1 MMKPRRLPR
10 IGGKGANPQD
20 NQEQSNN
27 NNNINNTNNIPNNPN
42 NTQISNNINTR
53 PRNRQNNREEDLIK
67 NNNLDP
73 DFIKKYRKIRNRHQE
88 DFSINLVPNKEDI
101 ISEDVRLYDN
111 KNINLEM
118 PRIKENI
125 GLENTEYYIESI
137 HHDQY
142 YKINQIKKEEKKE
155 EEIGEGK
162 VDIKKRRK
170 SVHKKFTALEQA
182 QALENK
188 LYNKF
193 DKELTD
199 VITRTLSKVTI
210 IFLFTQG
217 LLAGMGL
224 LHVILFLTYDD
235 YDSFIKILSK
245 MIIILF
251 DIFHALTF
259 TSLVGNGIKFVSSYQ
274 KYNIMNLQIHGNNN
288 EFMRLRRDMIFSGIL
303 LVFFTVVFAFEVY
316 LATFVQKINLRK
328 CYTGDKDYL
337 IIGESEFDKFKYC
350 HIVLDFVVIILF
362 ILNIFD
368 LNIQEEKTEQTNA
381 PINVNFYLGSET
393 QNEANPNATTQNN

>member
-1 MMKPRRLPR
+1 MKPRRLPR
-10 IGGKGANPQD
+10 IGAGTSTKNQNQNQD
-20 NQEQSNN
+20 PNIIT
-27 NNNINNTNNIPNNPN
+27 NNNISPKKK
-42 NTQISNNINTR
+42 R
-53 PRNRQNNREEDLIK
+53 
-67 NNNLDP
+67 NLDSIRKKNSGDP
-73 DFIKKYRKIRNRHQE
+73 DYIKKYRRIRDRHQE
-88 DFSINLVPNKEDI
+88 DFAISLSPNQEDI

-111 KNINLEM
+111 KDIHLETQKM
-118 PRIKENI
+118 KENM
-125 GLENTEYYIESI
+125 GFENTEYYIESI

-142 YKINQIKKEEKKE
+142 YKINQIRKEEKKP
-155 EEIGEGK
+155 EEILGETK
-162 VDIKKRRK
+162 VGQKKRRR

-210 IFLFTQG
+210 IFLFAQG

-235 YDSFIKILSK
+235 YESFLSLLSR
-245 MIIILF
+245 MIIILYN
-251 DIFHALTF
+251 IFHALTF
-259 TSLVGNGIKFVSSYQ
+259 ISLVGNGIKFVSSYQ

-303 LVFFTVVFAFEVY
+303 LVFFTVVFGFEVY
-316 LATFVQKINLRK
+316 LATFIQHINLNK
-328 CYTGDKDYL
+328 CSKNENL
-337 IIGESEFDKFKYC
+337 IISEDEFDKFKYI

-368 LNIQEEKTEQTNA
+368 LNIQEDKSDQSNR
-381 PINVNFYLGSET
+381 PINVNFYLGNENDNSGNEIT
-393 QNEANPNATTQNN
+393 QN

>member
-1 MMKPRRLPR
+1 MKPRRLPR
-10 IGGKGANPQD
+10 IGAGTSTKNQNQNQD
-20 NQEQSNN
+20 PNIIT
-27 NNNINNTNNIPNNPN
+27 NNNISPKKK
-42 NTQISNNINTR
+42 R
-53 PRNRQNNREEDLIK
+53 
-67 NNNLDP
+67 NLDSIRKKNSGDP
-73 DFIKKYRKIRNRHQE
+73 DYIKKYRRIRDRHQE
-88 DFSINLVPNKEDI
+88 DFAISLSPNQEDI

-111 KNINLEM
+111 KDIHLETQKM
-118 PRIKENI
+118 KENM
-125 GLENTEYYIESI
+125 GFENTEYYIESI

-142 YKINQIKKEEKKE
+142 YKINQIRKEEKKP
-155 EEIGEGK
+155 EEILGEAK
-162 VDIKKRRK
+162 VGQKKRRR

-210 IFLFTQG
+210 IFLFAQG

-235 YDSFIKILSK
+235 YESFLSLLSR
-245 MIIILF
+245 MIIILYN
-251 DIFHALTF
+251 IFHALTF
-259 TSLVGNGIKFVSSYQ
+259 ISLVGNGIKFVSSYQ

-303 LVFFTVVFAFEVY
+303 LVFFTVVFGFEVY
-316 LATFVQKINLRK
+316 LATFIQHINLNK
-328 CYTGDKDYL
+328 CSKNENL
-337 IIGESEFDKFKYC
+337 IISEDEFDKFKYI

-368 LNIQEEKTEQTNA
+368 LNIQEDKSDQSNR
-381 PINVNFYLGSET
+381 PINVNFYLGNENDNNGNEIT
-393 QNEANPNATTQNN
+393 QN

>member
-10 IGGKGANPQD
+10 LGGASVPQNQNVNP
-20 NQEQSNN
+20 NVSL
-27 NNNINNTNNIPNNPN
+27 IPNPE
-42 NTQISNNINTR
+42 TR
-53 PRNRQNNREEDLIK
+53 NKRRNQEEDLL
-67 NNNLDP
+67 NTNSDL
-73 DFIKKYRKIRNRHQE
+73 DFIRKYRRMRNRHQE
-88 DFSINLVPNKEDI
+88 DFAINLVPNKEDI
-101 ISEDVRLYDN
+101 ISEDARLYDN
-111 KNINLEM
+111 KNINLEV

-125 GLENTEYYIESI
+125 GLESTEFYIESI

-142 YKINQIKKEEKKE
+142 YKINQIKKEEKKK
-155 EEIGEGK
+155 EEILGEAK
-162 VDIKKRRK
+162 PDLKKRRK
-170 SVHKKFTALEQA
+170 SVHKKFTHLEQA

-188 LYNKF
+188 LYHKF

-199 VITRTLSKVTI
+199 VITKTLSKVTI

-224 LHVILFLTYDD
+224 LHIILFFSYDD
-235 YDSFIKILSK
+235 FDEFLKILSK

-274 KYNIMNLQIHGNNN
+274 KYNIMNLQIHGSNT

-303 LVFFTVVFAFEVY
+303 LVLFTVVFGFEVY
-316 LATFVQKINLRK
+316 LATFIQKINLNK
-328 CYTGDKDYL
+328 CLMNEINNNNDDIYVT
-337 IIGESEFDKFKYC
+337 EENFNNFKYC
-350 HIVLDFVVIILF
+350 HIILDIVVIILF

-368 LNIQEEKTEQTNA
+368 LNIQEDRSDQSNR
-381 PINVNFYLGSET
+381 PINVNFYLGQET
-393 QNEANPNATTQNN
+393 QNDTNINVVETQN

>member
-1 MMKPRRLPR
+1 MKPRRLPR
-10 IGGKGANPQD
+10 IGAGTSTKNQNQNQD
-20 NQEQSNN
+20 PNIIT
-27 NNNINNTNNIPNNPN
+27 NNNISPKKK
-42 NTQISNNINTR
+42 R
-53 PRNRQNNREEDLIK
+53 
-67 NNNLDP
+67 NLDSIRKKNSGDP
-73 DFIKKYRKIRNRHQE
+73 DYIKKYRRIRDRHQE
-88 DFSINLVPNKEDI
+88 DFAISLSPNQEDI

-111 KNINLEM
+111 KDTHLETQKM
-118 PRIKENI
+118 KENM
-125 GLENTEYYIESI
+125 GFENTEYYIESI

-142 YKINQIKKEEKKE
+142 YKINQIRKEEKKP
-155 EEIGEGK
+155 EEILGEAK
-162 VDIKKRRK
+162 VGQKKRRR

-210 IFLFTQG
+210 IFLFAQG

-235 YDSFIKILSK
+235 YESFLSLLSR
-245 MIIILF
+245 MIIILYN
-251 DIFHALTF
+251 IFHALTF
-259 TSLVGNGIKFVSSYQ
+259 ISLVGNGIKFVSSYQ

-303 LVFFTVVFAFEVY
+303 LVFFTVVFGFEVY
-316 LATFVQKINLRK
+316 LATFIQHINLNK
-328 CYTGDKDYL
+328 CSKNENL
-337 IIGESEFDKFKYC
+337 IISEDEFDKFKYI

-368 LNIQEEKTEQTNA
+368 LNIQEDKSDQSNR
-381 PINVNFYLGSET
+381 PINVNFYLGNENDNSGNEIT
-393 QNEANPNATTQNN
+393 QN

>member
-10 IGGKGANPQD
+10 LNQD
-20 NQEQSNN
+20 
-27 NNNINNTNNIPNNPN
+27 TNPNNPTLN
-42 NTQISNNINTR
+42 KITVPKISQAPPIS
-53 PRNRQNNREEDLIK
+53 K
-67 NNNLDP
+67 NKRGISESELLNSNQDP
-73 DFIKKYRKIRNRHQE
+73 DFIRKYRRMRNRHQE
-88 DFSINLVPNKEDI
+88 DFAISLAPNKEDI
-101 ISEDVRLYDN
+101 ISEDTHLYDN
-111 KNINLEM
+111 KNMNLDTQRM
-118 PRIKENI
+118 KENI
-125 GLENTEYYIESI
+125 GLENTEFYIESI

-142 YKINQIKKEEKKE
+142 YKINQIKKEEKKV
-155 EEIGEGK
+155 EEIIGEAK
-162 VDIKKRRK
+162 PELKKRRK
-170 SVHKKFTALEQA
+170 SVHKKITALEQA

-199 VITRTLSKVTI
+199 VITQTLSKVTI

-224 LHVILFLTYDD
+224 LHIIFFLSYED
-235 YDSFIKILSK
+235 YDEFLELISK
-245 MIIILF
+245 MIIILY

-303 LVFFTVVFAFEVY
+303 LILFTVVFGFEVY
-316 LATFVQKINLRK
+316 LATFIQKINLNK
-328 CYTGDKDYL
+328 CYGSNINNIKDNLNYVD
-337 IIGESEFDKFKYC
+337 ENEFNKFKIV
-350 HIVLDFVVIILF
+350 HIILDFVVIILF

-368 LNIQEEKTEQTNA
+368 LDIQKDRNEQINQ
-381 PINVNFYLGSET
+381 PINVNFYLGEDT
-393 QNEANPNATTQNN
+393 NQNNGNNNGNIQN

>member
-10 IGGKGANPQD
+10 L
-20 NQEQSNN
+20 NQETNPT
-27 NNNINNTNNIPNNPN
+27 NTNPTLNKITVPK
-42 NTQISNNINTR
+42 ISQAPPIS
-53 PRNRQNNREEDLIK
+53 K
-67 NNNLDP
+67 NKRGISESELLNSNQDP
-73 DFIKKYRKIRNRHQE
+73 DFIRKYRRMRNRHQE
-88 DFSINLVPNKEDI
+88 DFAISLAPNKEDI
-101 ISEDVRLYDN
+101 ISEDTHLYDN
-111 KNINLEM
+111 KNMNLDTQRM
-118 PRIKENI
+118 KENI
-125 GLENTEYYIESI
+125 GLENTEFYIESI

-142 YKINQIKKEEKKE
+142 YKINQIKKEEKKV
-155 EEIGEGK
+155 EEIIGEAK
-162 VDIKKRRK
+162 PELKKRRK
-170 SVHKKFTALEQA
+170 SVHKKITALEQA

-199 VITRTLSKVTI
+199 VITQTLSKVTI

-224 LHVILFLTYDD
+224 LHIIFFLSFED
-235 YDSFIKILSK
+235 YDEFLELISK
-245 MIIILF
+245 MIIILY

-303 LVFFTVVFAFEVY
+303 LILFTVVFGFEVY
-316 LATFVQKINLRK
+316 LATFIQKINLNK
-328 CYTGDKDYL
+328 CYGSNINNIKDNLNYVN
-337 IIGESEFDKFKYC
+337 EDEFNKFKIV
-350 HIVLDFVVIILF
+350 HIILDFVVIILF

-368 LNIQEEKTEQTNA
+368 LDIQKDRSEQINQ
-381 PINVNFYLGSET
+381 PINVNFYLGEDT
-393 QNEANPNATTQNN
+393 NQNNGNNNGNIQN

>member
-10 IGGKGANPQD
+10 L
-20 NQEQSNN
+20 NQETNPTNPTLNKITVPKISQAPPISKNKRGISESELLNSN
-27 NNNINNTNNIPNNPN
+27 
-42 NTQISNNINTR
+42 Q
-53 PRNRQNNREEDLIK
+53 
-67 NNNLDP
+67 DP
-73 DFIKKYRKIRNRHQE
+73 DFIRKYRRMRNRHQE
-88 DFSINLVPNKEDI
+88 DFAISLAPNKEDI
-101 ISEDVRLYDN
+101 ISEDTHLYDN
-111 KNINLEM
+111 KNMNLDTQRM
-118 PRIKENI
+118 KENI
-125 GLENTEYYIESI
+125 GLENTEFYIESI

-142 YKINQIKKEEKKE
+142 YKINQIKKEEKKV
-155 EEIGEGK
+155 EEIIGEAK
-162 VDIKKRRK
+162 PDIKKRRK
-170 SVHKKFTALEQA
+170 SVHKKITALEQA

-199 VITRTLSKVTI
+199 VITQTLSKVTI

-224 LHVILFLTYDD
+224 LHIIFFLSFED
-235 YDSFIKILSK
+235 YDEFLELISK
-245 MIIILF
+245 MIIILY

-303 LVFFTVVFAFEVY
+303 LILFTVVFGFEVY
-316 LATFVQKINLRK
+316 LATFIQKINLNK
-328 CYTGDKDYL
+328 CYGSNINNIKDNLNYVN
-337 IIGESEFDKFKYC
+337 EDEFNKFKIV
-350 HIVLDFVVIILF
+350 HIILDFVVIILF

-368 LNIQEEKTEQTNA
+368 LDIQKDRSEQINQ
-381 PINVNFYLGSET
+381 PINVNFYLGEDT
-393 QNEANPNATTQNN
+393 NQNNGNNNGNIQN

>member
-10 IGGKGANPQD
+10 IGRKGANPQD
-20 NQEQSNN
+20 NQEQNNNNNN
-27 NNNINNTNNIPNNPN
+27 NNNIDNIPN

-53 PRNRQNNREEDLIK
+53 ARNRQNNREEDLIK

-274 KYNIMNLQIHGNNN
+274 KYNIMNLQIRGNNN

-368 LNIQEEKTEQTNA
+368 LNIQEEKTEQSNA

-393 QNEANPNATTQNN
+393 QNEANPNTTTQIN